1 MLIEISDRVEAI
13 SLLVLC
19 LLGLLVFAI
28 VPVAIT
34 TYNVHQERQD
44 LEQRLVEIKT
54 IINKKDAVL
63 QAIKTKKK
71 ELAQSVLFYPS
82 ITPALASAQ
91 LQKSLA
97 TLITQV
103 GGELSSTKVL
113 AVAKEGSFNKISL
126 SVKLAMDSISLRQ
139 LLYAIETATPLMFIT
154 DLSIKQRHKRSS
166 KTRKPIRL
174 EVNLTIAGYME

>member
-71 ELAQSVLFYPS
+71 ETY
-82 ITPALASAQ
+82 
-91 LQKSLA
+91 
-97 TLITQV
+97 
-103 GGELSSTKVL
+103 E
-113 AVAKEGSFNKISL
+113 
-126 SVKLAMDSISLRQ
+126 D
-139 LLYAIETATPLMFIT
+139 Y
-154 DLSIKQRHKRSS
+154 
-166 KTRKPIRL
+166 
-174 EVNLTIAGYME
+174 